1 MLPPNLPLVEPTE
14 TPAAD
19 LAFPEP
25 LDLFFEGFTPEAF
38 AILERLRE
46 RPHIEQYREEKEG
59 IQRYIQAPFKRY
71 RDDLVVNWVL
81 PNRLDFE
88 TEKNVF
94 ARILK
99 NDFGAGGSHHHLWMS
114 FYRPGRRRLTDVQ
127 ISHGISPDGFTVGL
141 FAGEYAKDVFR
152 EAKGRIEAEPE
163 RFSRPRQH
171 TAGRGGRGDSPP
183 TAVPERVARR
193 TSTTSLWQPYQSVW
207 TRQRR
212 CGSARC
218 SRAKGVLAWEGTLV
232 QHALEKVRALWPL
245 YRFIA
250 APGQAGRPV

>member
-1 MLPPNLPLVEPTE
+1 MIAPNLPLVEPSATS
-14 TPAAD
+14 TAD
-19 LAFPEP
+19 LVFSKP
-25 LDLFFEGFTPEAF
+25 LDLSFEGFGPEAF

-46 RPHIEQYREEKEG
+46 HPHIEQYREEKVG
-59 IQRYIQAPFKRY
+59 IQRHIQAPFKRY

-127 ISHGISPDGFTVGL
+127 LSHGISPAGFTVGL
-141 FAGEYAKDVFR
+141 FAGAYAKEVFR
-152 EAKGRIEAEPE
+152 EAKERIGAEPE
-163 RFSRPRQH
+163 RFLGLVNALLEKGTWRFSAYSGAGKSRAQDVSDTPL
-171 TAGRGGRGDSPP
+171 TAL
-183 TAVPERVARR
+183 PERIGKAQGLWLR
-193 TSTTSLWQPYQSVW
+193 TVLP
-207 TRQRR
+207 RDR
-212 CGSARC
+212 
-218 SRAKGVLAWEGTLV
+218 VLAWEGELV
-232 QHALEKVRALWPL
+232 AHALEKVRDLWPI

-250 APGQAGRPV
+250 AR

>member
-1 MLPPNLPLVEPTE
+1 MLSSNLPLVEPTE
-14 TPAAD
+14 ILAAD

-25 LDLFFEGFTPEAF
+25 LDLSFEGFTPEAF

-163 RFSRPRQH
+163 RFLGPVNTRLEEGAWRFSSYSG
-171 TAGRGGRGDSPP
+171 AGKRRAQNVHDEPL
-183 TAVPERVARR
+183 AALPERMDKAKALWLR
-193 TSTTSLWQPYQSVW
+193 TVLP
-207 TRQRR
+207 RER
-212 CGSARC
+212 
-218 SRAKGVLAWEGTLV
+218 VLAWEGMLV
-232 QHALEKVRALWPL
+232 QHALEKVRDLWPL

-250 APGQAGRPV
+250 APGQTGRPA